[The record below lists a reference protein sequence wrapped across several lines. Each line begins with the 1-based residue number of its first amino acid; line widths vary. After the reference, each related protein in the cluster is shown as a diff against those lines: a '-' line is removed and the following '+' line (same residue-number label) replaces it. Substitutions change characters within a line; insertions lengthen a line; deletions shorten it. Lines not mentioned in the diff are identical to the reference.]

1 MNEPRSK
8 GTKSAALVVS
18 GIGVAII
25 LCVVGVTA
33 IAAPKFMR
41 FQNRSMQS
49 ECKAQLRGIA
59 TAERAYYA
67 EFDRYSPKLSEVGFA
82 VEPGNRYQYRLGTGP
97 IGEEAIGVDAQKVPG
112 AQAAAYDAALPAE
125 LRAKLG
131 VKGTCPDCEL
141 TATCVGNVD
150 SDDALDVWSVTL
162 SVQKSGETFLPVAN
176 ELTNHLDDTQL

>member
-8 GTKSAALVVS
+8 GTKSAAVLVS
-18 GIGVAII
+18 AIGAAII

-49 ECKAQLRGIA
+49 ECKSQLRAIA

-67 EFDRYSPKLSEVGFA
+67 DFDRYSPRLSEVGFS
-82 VEPGNRYQYRLGTGP
+82 VDPGNRYQYRLGTGP
-97 IGEEAIGVDAQKVPG
+97 IGEEAIGVDAQRVPG
-112 AQAAAYDAALPAE
+112 AQSATYDAALPAE

-131 VKGTCPDCEL
+131 LKGTCPDCEL
-141 TATCVGNVD
+141 TAACVGNLD
-150 SDDALDVWSVTL
+150 SDDAYDVWSVTV
-162 SVQKSGETFLPVAN
+162 SAQKDGERFMPIGG

>member
-1 MNEPRSK
+1 MNEARSK
-8 GTKSAALVVS
+8 GSKSVALLVS
-18 GIGVAII
+18 GLGVAII

-49 ECKAQLRGIA
+49 ECKAQLRAIV
-59 TAERAYYA
+59 TAERAYFGEY
-67 EFDRYSPKLSEVGFA
+67 DRFSSKLSEVGFS

-97 IGEEAIGVDAQKVPG
+97 FGEEAIGVDAQKVPG
-112 AQAAAYDAALPAE
+112 AKSADYDAALPAE

-131 VKGTCPDCEL
+131 VKGTCPQCEL
-141 TATCVGNVD
+141 TVTCVGNVD
-150 SDDALDVWSVTL
+150 SDDAYDVWSVTL
-162 SVQKSGETFLPVAN
+162 TAEKNGELFMPSAG